1 MPTKKAIK
9 VFVQYIQRNDT
20 EAALSALADDPS
32 LALARCSSPPKK
44 YDGQSLLHIAMR
56 NGNSRIAIAL
66 IDAGS
71 DVNLIEES
79 SVNEWNSPPL
89 HDGIEVAV
97 WATLEQD
104 DEFIESHLKAIEHLL
119 KAGADPNLRDSR
131 GATAHCRFIVNASKR
146 VEDLYFD
153 CNWGDANY
161 KFKYLKQLHELL
173 LEHGAEPWLID
184 DDGNPTLTASEK
196 KRIGIS

>member
-1 MPTKKAIK
+1 MPTKKSIK
-9 VFVQYIQRNDT
+9 AFVQQIQRNDT

-32 LALARCSSPPKK
+32 LAQARCSSPPQK

-56 NGNSRIAIAL
+56 NGASRIAIAL

-104 DEFIESHLKAIEHLL
+104 DDFIESLLKAIKHLL
-119 KAGADPNLRDSR
+119 DAGADPNLCDSR
-131 GATAHCRFIVNASKR
+131 GVTAHRRFIANARKR
-146 VEDLYFD
+146 VEDCYFEGVWD
-153 CNWGDANY
+153 EAND
-161 KFKYLKQLHELL
+161 KLKYLKQLHELL
-173 LEHGAEPWLID
+173 LEHGAKPWLID
-184 DDGNPTLTASEK
+184 DDGNPTLTATEK
-196 KRIGIS
+196 ERIGIS